1 VQDRQTLLETIEAFT
16 ECRERDPELRVL
28 SSFQPAPRPSL
39 DSPPL
44 ISSAVPTS
52 CAKVPGRRKVIGETS
67 TPSPIRSVS
76 RARPATT
83 VQASVVG
90 RPASPGKLV

>member
-1 VQDRQTLLETIEAFT
+1 MEPQ
-16 ECRERDPELRVL
+16 LRVL
-28 SSFQPAPRPSL
+28 LVVPAGTEARL
-39 DSPPL
+39 DAATAHL
-44 ISSAVPTS
+44 VRRAHDLGEGAWV
-52 CAKVPGRRKVIGETS
+52 RKVIGETS
-67 TPSPIRSVS
+67 TPRRIRSVS